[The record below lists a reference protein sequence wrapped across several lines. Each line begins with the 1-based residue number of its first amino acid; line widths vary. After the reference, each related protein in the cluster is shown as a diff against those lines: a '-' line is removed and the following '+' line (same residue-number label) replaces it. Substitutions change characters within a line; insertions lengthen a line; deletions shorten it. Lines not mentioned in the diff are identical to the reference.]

1 MTIDYS
7 HKYFSVFKNGS
18 KISHWVRVQYLKV
31 SKGKKNVEFFGW
43 KISETLKIL
52 SNYSKNG
59 LLQKKA
65 SVVP

>member
-1 MTIDYS
+1 MDRKMDQIF
-7 HKYFSVFKNGS
+7 HQ
-18 KISHWVRVQYLKV
+18 VRVQYLKV